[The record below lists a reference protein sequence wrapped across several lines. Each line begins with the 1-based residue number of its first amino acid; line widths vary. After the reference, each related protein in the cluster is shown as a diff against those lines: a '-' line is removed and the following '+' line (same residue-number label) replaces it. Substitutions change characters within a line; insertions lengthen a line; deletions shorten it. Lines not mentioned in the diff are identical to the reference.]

1 MVTFVKF
8 DVETYNRTKGL
19 SDSPIYTFIEEEVPD
34 VEMVTDDKGTPTL
47 GGGIGY
53 ALAYLLMAGF
63 IGYFFLFI

>member
-8 DVETYNRTKGL
+8 DVETYNRTK
-19 SDSPIYTFIEEEVPD
+19 SS
-34 VEMVTDDKGTPTL
+34 GTPNCTHVEEKFPDIEMISDDEGNPTL
-47 GGGIGY
+47 ASRIGY